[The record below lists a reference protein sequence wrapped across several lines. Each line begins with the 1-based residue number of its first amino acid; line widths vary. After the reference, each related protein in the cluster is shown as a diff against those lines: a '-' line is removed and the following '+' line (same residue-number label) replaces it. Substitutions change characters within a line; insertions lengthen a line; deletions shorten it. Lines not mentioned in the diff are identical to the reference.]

1 MTPEEYQH
9 IMSLTQPYI
18 SGLGE
23 PVKKPVRKTWQAVF
37 NADWK
42 LLHGAYLKNGE
53 ICPTWF
59 LHWDDCMRELRT
71 PMTSDEAKAPAVTM
85 ASLAIIAYR
94 PLAVAF
100 AHEGWVSPRP
110 QGESDE
116 DYRRRLAEVPPS
128 EQTNRV
134 ETVGLVMLIRDGD
147 QVQRMGRYARP
158 KRNRRGRLTNIVVD
172 ADLSARQASC
182 EMGWIDQTIAGH
194 LLNGY
199 TDERR
204 KQARDIIDC
213 FWKIHHAREN
223 PEL

>member
-1 MTPEEYQH
+1 MTSEEYQH

-42 LLHGAYLKNGE
+42 LLHGAYLKHGE

-59 LHWDDCMRELRT
+59 LHWDDCMRKLRT

-147 QVQRMGRYARP
+147 QVQQGGRGGVRRCRP
-158 KRNRRGRLTNIVVD
+158 QRPSGIMRDGLDRPNHCRSPAERIHRRAT
-172 ADLSARQASC
+172 QAS
-182 EMGWIDQTIAGH
+182 TGH
-194 LLNGY
+194 HRLLLEYPPRSG
-199 TDERR
+199 EPRVV
-204 KQARDIIDC
+204 ISVIG
-213 FWKIHHAREN
+213 N
-223 PEL
+223 P

>member
-18 SGLGE
+18 NGLGE

-100 AHEGWVSPRP
+100 AHEGWVSPRL

-147 QVQRMGRYARP
+147 QLQRMGRYARP
-158 KRNRRGRLTNIVVD
+158 KRNRRGR
-172 ADLSARQASC
+172 
-182 EMGWIDQTIAGH
+182 DQHCRRCRPQRPSGIMRDGLDRPNHAGH

-213 FWKIHHAREN
+213 FWNIHHAREN